1 MSRLIIA
8 EKPSLGR
15 AIAAALPNPQ
25 KKDQGFIKCGNGD
38 VVTWCIGH
46 LLEQVEPDA
55 YDDRYKKWNL
65 ADLPIVPEQWQLRPR
80 KTSSKQLTV
89 IRKLLKDATQI
100 VHAGDPDREGQ
111 LLVDEVIDYCKVSK
125 AKKESM
131 DRLLISDLN
140 LPAVKR
146 ALSQMRSNRDF
157 IPLSIS
163 ALARSRADWLYGMNM
178 TRAYTLLG
186 QKAGYQG
193 VLSVGRV
200 QTPVLGL
207 VVRRD
212 EEIENF
218 IPKDYFTLHALIPYQ
233 NNGQSFD
240 IRARWKPSEA
250 CKPWQDEEGRVL
262 NRKLVEN
269 VAQRIAN
276 QPATVTESEQ
286 KQSKQAA
293 PLPYSLSALQIDAS
307 KRFGMSAQQVL
318 DTCQSLYEKHKLIT
332 YPRSDSRYLPKEH
345 YSQRE
350 SIVDA
355 IANNAKELQSGAQGV
370 DLSLKSKAWNDS
382 KVDAHHAIIPT
393 PKKSSVNG
401 LSANEMKIYQQ
412 VARQYLMQFY
422 PPAIFADAKLVFD
435 IAGGVF
441 IAKGRQLINPGWKV
455 LMGKTDTEEKGDGTD
470 TVPPLDKGT
479 VLTCREGVI
488 GDKKTESPKHFTEA
502 TLLQAMTGIARF
514 VANKDLKAI
523 LKETD
528 GLGTEATRAGILD
541 TLFKRQLL
549 TRQGKSIHSSPA
561 GRGLI
566 HALPEDSTFPDM
578 TAHWE
583 HQLQGMAERN
593 QAYQPFMQALES
605 KIDGLM
611 GKVKTGEVPESL
623 RHLPKVERPAFKRRK
638 GGGAKSYANKG
649 TYAKTGSYAK
659 KGTSAKK
666 GTKS

>member
-131 DRLLISDLN
+131 ERLLISDLN

-157 IPLSIS
+157 IPLSVS

-276 QPATVTESEQ
+276 QPATVAESEQ

-355 IANNAKELQSGAQGV
+355 IANNAKELQSGAQGA

-412 VARQYLMQFY
+412 IARQYLMQFY
-422 PPAIFADAKLVFD
+422 PPAVFADAKLVFD

-455 LMGKTDTEEKGDGTD
+455 LMGKTDTEDKGDGTD

-488 GDKKTESPKHFTEA
+488 GDKKTEPPKHFTEA

-611 GKVKTGEVPESL
+611 GRVKTGEVPESL

-638 GGGAKSYANKG
+638 GGGTKK
-649 TYAKTGSYAK
+649 SYAK
-659 KGTSAKK
+659 KGTYAKKGASAKK
-666 GTKS
+666 GS

>member
-218 IPKDYFTLHALIPYQ
+218 IPTDYFTLHALIPYQ

-332 YPRSDSRYLPKEH
+332 YPRSDSRYLPKDH

-350 SIVDA
+350 SVVDA
-355 IANNAKELQSGAQGV
+355 IANNAKELQSGAQGA

-412 VARQYLMQFY
+412 IARQYLMQFY

-488 GDKKTESPKHFTEA
+488 GDKKTEPPKHFTEA

-566 HALPEDSTFPDM
+566 NALPEDSTFPDM

-611 GKVKTGEVPESL
+611 GTVKTGEVPESL

-638 GGGAKSYANKG
+638 GGGAKKSYANKG
-649 TYAKTGSYAK
+649 TYAKKGS
-659 KGTSAKK
+659 SAKK

>member
-46 LLEQVEPDA
+46 LLEQVEPDV

-412 VARQYLMQFY
+412 IARQYLMQFY

-441 IAKGRQLINPGWKV
+441 IAKGRQLINPGWKM

-488 GDKKTESPKHFTEA
+488 GDKKTEPPKHFTEA